1 MLHPVAGS
9 RLFIADAPV
18 DRGGA
23 LPAGGWVEIGE
34 VEAIGSLGAEWST
47 AETEYL
53 ESCDAQSA
61 IIISAKQSRRET
73 PMQIVL
79 GNDPTDPGQVIL
91 WRAVKLTDHYPF
103 RLEFSDG
110 VHSREWLALVI
121 SLTEVFDGANSVM
134 KLQATII
141 PTQNIQRSEAT

>member
-9 RLFIADAPV
+9 RLFIADAPA

-23 LPAGGWVEIGE
+23 LPSGGWVEIGE
-34 VEAIGSLGAEWST
+34 VEALGGIGAEWST
-47 AETEYL
+47 AEAEYL
-53 ESCDAQSA
+53 ESCDVQSG

-91 WRAVKLTDHYPF
+91 WRAAKSQDHYPF

-110 VHSREWLALVI
+110 VHRREWLALVI

-141 PTQNIQRSEAT
+141 PTQNIQRSEAL